1 MQITGKHY
9 TLRTTDGGSDESGL
23 QYEDTCNFKTV
34 TVSLSS
40 LGETQ
45 RPENYGWGERDSI
58 NFCLDSFKM
67 FGTVVFTK
75 IVKLQFN
82 YLNPY

>member
-1 MQITGKHY
+1 MQITGKRY
-9 TLRTTDGGSDESGL
+9 TLRTTDGGNDESGFTVGRHV
-23 QYEDTCNFKTV
+23 QTV

-58 NFCLDSFKM
+58 NFCLDAFKM

-75 IVKLQFN
+75 IV
-82 YLNPY
+82 

>member
-9 TLRTTDGGSDESGL
+9 TLRTTDGGNDESGL
-23 QYEDTCNFKTV
+23 QYEDTYNFKTV

-45 RPENYGWGERDSI
+45 RPENYGWGERDLG
-58 NFCLDSFKM
+58 FL
-67 FGTVVFTK
+67 
-75 IVKLQFN
+75 
-82 YLNPY
+82 LNVWHCSVHENSQTPV